1 VPENIEYV
9 SEWVESFREDV
20 NALKKV
26 VDTEAVSEEARKYAA
41 AALNYLV
48 TRMDLIPDW
57 TETIGVVDD
66 VLVLRTCVALA
77 ATYGLAENLE
87 DADAIVAVGRLTN
100 EADRISD
107 LLGEDLEAKLRKYCA
122 RQSETVVRGR
132 SPEGIVRDADIRKA
146 LYAEIDE
153 DLNRMPA
160 SSFKDAEGV
169 AVRLKS
175 YLHAKLK
182 DL

>member
-1 VPENIEYV
+1 MEMV

-20 NALKKV
+20 NALVKV
-26 VDTEAVSEEARKYAA
+26 VDTEAVPEDARKYAA

-66 VLVLRTCVALA
+66 VLVLRTCVSLA

-100 EADRISD
+100 EADRIGDILGDD
-107 LLGEDLEAKLRKYCA
+107 LAAKLRKHCA
-122 RQSETVVRGR
+122 RMADTAVRGR
-132 SPEGIVRDADIRKA
+132 TPEAIVRDPELRAK
-146 LYAEIDE
+146 LYEEIQD

-160 SSFKDAEGV
+160 SSFKDADGV
-169 AVRLKS
+169 STRLKS